1 MRAPVFRAELG
12 WRRRAFFGAFGLRPP
27 AAEHTEVEGALLR
40 KYAADRKYPVEIG
53 VAEGGGGWELRRVM
67 DPDGILRLI
76 DPYYQSNFGR
86 LSPTRLIAHRLI
98 GSVDRGSV
106 EWIEKFS
113 HDAIHG
119 WRHPI
124 DFLFMDGDHS
134 PEAVTRD
141 WDDWSPHL
149 TADAIVGIHD
159 ANPDAPWVDEHDGP
173 PALVRRI
180 TETTDWRK
188 LDTADSLVILGR

>member
-1 MRAPVFRAELG
+1 MRSPMFRAELG
-12 WRRRAFFGAFGLRPP
+12 WRRRAVFGAFGLRPP
-27 AAEHTEVEGALLR
+27 AIEHTEAEGVLLR
-40 KYAADRKYPVEIG
+40 HYAAGRRYLVEIG
-53 VAEGGGGWELRRVM
+53 VAEGGGGWELRKVM

-76 DPYYQSNFGR
+76 DPYHLSNFGP
-86 LSPTRLIAHRLI
+86 LSPTRLIAHRLV
-98 GSVDRGSV
+98 GSVHRGSV

-134 PEAVTRD
+134 HGAVTRD

-149 TADAIVGIHD
+149 TADAVVAIHD
-159 ANPDAPWVDEHDGP
+159 ANPDAPWVGQDDGP

-180 TETTDWRK
+180 TGTTDWRE